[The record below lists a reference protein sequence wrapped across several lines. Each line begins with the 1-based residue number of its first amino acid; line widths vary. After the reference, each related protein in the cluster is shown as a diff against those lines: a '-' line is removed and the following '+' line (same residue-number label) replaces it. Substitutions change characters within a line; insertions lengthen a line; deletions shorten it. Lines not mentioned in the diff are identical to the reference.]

1 MKPEM
6 YISVDIEASGPI
18 PGEYSMLSFGA
29 CLVHRPETTFHRRV
43 HPISDKFVPE
53 ALEVVGT
60 TLEEAAR
67 VGMKPKKA
75 MCDFVDRIGAN
86 AVDHVPVFVGFNASF
101 DWSFINWYFHRYV
114 GRNPF
119 GIAALDIKAFY
130 MGLSGCTWQQTTS
143 RQLPAE
149 FQPSRPQT
157 HDALQDALAQ
167 ADIFQKLLSV
177 SSELRPGEP
186 RRSTLQ

>member
-1 MKPEM
+1 MKPEI

-18 PGEYSMLSFGA
+18 PGEYSMLSLGA
-29 CLVHRPETTFHRRV
+29 CLVHRPATTFQRRV
-43 HPISDKFVPE
+43 RPISDKFVPE
-53 ALEVVGT
+53 ALAVVGT

-67 VGMKPKKA
+67 VGIEPEQA
-75 MCDFVDRIGAN
+75 MRDFAN
-86 AVDHVPVFVGFNASF
+86 WISVNAGEHLPVFVGFNASF

-130 MGLSGCTWQQTTS
+130 MGLSGCAWQETTS
-143 RQLPAE
+143 RQLPPE
-149 FQPSRPQT
+149 FQPSVPQT

-167 ADIFQKLLSV
+167 ADIFERLLSA
-177 SSELRPGEP
+177 SRQH
-186 RRSTLQ
+186 R